1 MLTKLNTID
10 KNLIPGISQIS
21 SFFFLVAKY
30 SQRATNAHFIHK
42 TISVRDKIAQI
53 RTTHCKVIVTSNA
66 LLRMVRNC
74 MTTVQ
79 QYEILHVELP

>member
-10 KNLIPGISQIS
+10 KNLVPGISQIS
-21 SFFFLVAKY
+21 SFFFLMAKY
-30 SQRATNAHFIHK
+30 SQRATNAYFIHK

-53 RTTHCKVIVTSNA
+53 RTTQRKVMVTSYA

-74 MTTVQ
+74 ATTVQ